1 LLIRNKNLYNTS
13 KKTQNFYLVINK
25 KVTFICAQPDV
36 PYFHWQVE
44 VLIHN
49 FMKSGINPNWIEVL
63 FAFDTSPSPEGIEL
77 ASKYPFVRFFFYKK
91 TPCDNYG
98 YIPILRPD
106 ILEQHFLRF
115 PDLSSEAIFYHDSD
129 IIFRELP
136 DFNKLLNDKIWY
148 FSDTASYIGSNYI
161 KSKSIDLFESMC
173 NISGVS
179 KDLVEKNESNSG
191 GAQYLMKD
199 VDYLFWRDVKFVSL
213 DLYKYMSE
221 RENTERQALSDEE
234 LKTYNPIQKWCA
246 DMWAVFWC
254 GLKRGAEIRISEEL
268 SFSWGSTQGQ
278 KEWNKHKIYH
288 NAGVVSNQG
297 GKVFYK
303 GEFIDKS
310 PFDSDF
316 SEIDSNHNTYNYVQA
331 ILYAKDKRLFL

>member
-1 LLIRNKNLYNTS
+1 
-13 KKTQNFYLVINK
+13 
-25 KVTFICAQPDV
+25 
-36 PYFHWQVE
+36 
-44 VLIHN
+44 
-49 FMKSGINPNWIEVL
+49 MKSGINPNWIEVL